1 MKLKFDSRKIVKRQK
16 DGSLKIDAK
25 GDLELAYAINDAYR
39 DCHGVVHVKTD
50 VWFLRDGKKIGEAEG
65 MPWMKIGDSVGL
77 QMKMPFVINFE

>member
-1 MKLKFDSRKIVKRQK
+1 
-16 DGSLKIDAK
+16 
-25 GDLELAYAINDAYR
+25 
-39 DCHGVVHVKTD
+39 VHVKTD